1 MFSLS
6 ERAKR
11 AKKVEKASGA
21 PIIQFREASE
31 ASDEKLEKAS
41 GAPIIYYVVA

>member
-1 MFSLS
+1 MLAKFQNPAEADKIMKIEKELEEVFFPLS

-21 PIIQFREASE
+21 PSI
-31 ASDEKLEKAS
+31 
-41 GAPIIYYVVA
+41 